1 MAKKF
6 SCIVAVCENRGI
18 GINGDLPW
26 KLKQELK
33 YFSRTTKKVEDV
45 NKRNAVIMGRKTY
58 FGVPESKRPLPD
70 RLNIVLTRNA
80 SSYSFPPDVLVCA
93 SLQEALVKLDS
104 TDYGKHIENIW
115 VVGGNSVYKEA
126 MESDRCH
133 RVYLTEIKKQ
143 FECDAFFPEMPKTF
157 VVVGNDPDIP
167 SDVQEENGIQYVY
180 KIYENKNEQTAE

>member
-18 GINGDLPW
+18 GIKGDLPW

-33 YFSRTTKKVEDV
+33 YFSRTTKKVEDA

-70 RLNIVLTRNA
+70 RLNIVLTRN
-80 SSYSFPPDVLVCA
+80 SSAYTFPPDVLVCG
-93 SLQEALVKLDS
+93 SLQEALDKLDTTS
-104 TDYGKHIENIW
+104 YGTDIENIW

-126 MESDRCH
+126 MESDRCY
-133 RVYLTEIKKQ
+133 RVYLTEVKQ
-143 FECDAFFPEMPKTF
+143 RFDCDAFFPEMPKTF
-157 VVVGNDPDIP
+157 VVVENDADIP
-167 SDVQEENGIQYVY
+167 TDVQEENGIQYEY
-180 KIYENKNEQTAE
+180 KIYENKI

>member
-1 MAKKF
+1 MSKKF

-33 YFSRTTKKVEDV
+33 YFSHTTKKVNDAD
-45 NKRNAVIMGRKTY
+45 KRNAVIMGRKTY
-58 FGVPESKRPLPD
+58 FGVPESKRPLPE

-80 SSYSFPPDVLVCA
+80 AAYTFPPDVLVCG
-93 SLQEALVKLDS
+93 SLQEALHKLDS
-104 TDYGKHIENIW
+104 TDHGEHIENIW

-133 RVYLTEIKKQ
+133 RIYLTEIKKQ
-143 FECDAFFPEMPKTF
+143 FDCDAFFPEIPNSFM
-157 VVVGNDPDIP
+157 VIDNDPDTP
-167 SDVQEENGIQYVY
+167 SGVQEENGIQYVY
-180 KIYENKNEQTAE
+180 KIYENKQQ

>member
-1 MAKKF
+1 MSKKF

-33 YFSRTTKKVEDV
+33 YFSHTTKKVNDAD
-45 NKRNAVIMGRKTY
+45 KRNAVIMGRKTY
-58 FGVPESKRPLPD
+58 FGVPESKRPLPE

-80 SSYSFPPDVLVCA
+80 SAYTFPPHVLVCS
-93 SLQEALVKLDS
+93 SLQEALHKLDS
-104 TDYGKHIENIW
+104 NDHEHIENIW

-133 RVYLTEIKKQ
+133 RIYLTEIKKQ
-143 FECDAFFPEMPKTF
+143 FDCDAFFPEIPNSF
-157 VVVGNDPDIP
+157 VVIDNDPDTP
-167 SDVQEENGIQYVY
+167 SGVQEENGIQYVY
-180 KIYENKNEQTAE
+180 KIYENKQQ